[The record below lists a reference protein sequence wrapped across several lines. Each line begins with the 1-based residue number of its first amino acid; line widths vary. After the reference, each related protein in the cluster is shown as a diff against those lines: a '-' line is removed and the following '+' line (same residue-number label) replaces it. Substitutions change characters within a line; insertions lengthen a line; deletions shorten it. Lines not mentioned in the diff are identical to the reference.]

1 MGILSKAWKGIKKA
15 VKKIGKGVK
24 KVFKKVGKAIGK
36 LGIVGQI
43 GMMFLMPYATSALG
57 SFFGASG
64 KLATWSTKLLGK
76 AGMGS
81 QALGHGLNLI
91 NKAGTFAGNVY
102 NSVSQ
107 TIGNAVD
114 RVTNFAKGKG
124 FTLSE
129 GRTSIFAKDVA
140 TPTTPESLTKVL
152 ESDKPFDV
160 TTTSTEDFTKKL
172 MEGKGEFPGVT
183 DVSSMLDTPDL
194 TGFVP
199 EKTLKLD
206 GDLTSFFEQSYQEAI
221 TPKIKP
227 SEIVNGVTDVSELT
241 KTVNIPKTPLLG
253 KTKDASFMD
262 TLKDIPSKVVEGV
275 KDFDVKKATGD
286 ILQSSLV
293 EGGKLAGKQAIAEG
307 LGYENPELPGS
318 YYFDLGSVA
327 EIGARNPSVYDQV
340 DLMSQK
346 QGNPYLVG
354 NIQNANYLNN
364 LIGESNSAYQSFMAN
379 FSASQNTPMQRGIA
393 QAAGYNI

>member
-1 MGILSKAWKGIKKA
+1 MGILSKAWKGLKKA
-15 VKKIGKGVK
+15 VKKVGKGIK
-24 KVFKKVGKAIGK
+24 KTFKKVTGAIGK

-57 SFFGASG
+57 SFFGAAG
-64 KLATWSTKLLGK
+64 KLSTWSTNLLSK
-76 AGMGS
+76 AGLGR

-129 GRTSIFAKDVA
+129 GRTSIFAKK
-140 TPTTPESLTKVL
+140 TPESLTEVIDAGKTL
-152 ESDKPFDV
+152 DV
-160 TTTSTEDFTKKL
+160 TKATPEEFTKTL

-199 EKTLKLD
+199 EQTVKVG
-206 GDLTSFFEQSYQEAI
+206 GDLTSFIEQNYNEAI
-221 TPKIKP
+221 TPPKLNP
-227 SEIVNGVTDVSELT
+227 SQVVEGLTDVSQFT
-241 KTVNIPKTPLLG
+241 KPIEPLLG
-253 KTKDASFMD
+253 KTKDATFMD
-262 TLKDIPSKVVEGV
+262 TLKDIPGKVVEGV
-275 KDFDVKKATGD
+275 KDFDVQKAVNTG
-286 ILQSSLV
+286 L
-293 EGGKLAGKQAIAEG
+293 EGAVTGAIKTVGGQGLSKA
-307 LGYENPELPGS
+307 LGYETPEGPSS
-318 YYFDLGSVA
+318 YYIDIPEMMNV
-327 EIGARNPSVYDQV
+327 GASNSSVYNQV
-340 DLMSQK
+340 DLMSQQ

-354 NIQNANYLNN
+354 NIQNSNYLNN
-364 LIGESNSAYQSFMAN
+364 LIGEGNSAYQSFMAN
-379 FSASQNTPMQRGIA
+379 FSASQNTPMQRGIYE
-393 QAAGYNI
+393 AAGYNT

>member
-15 VKKIGKGVK
+15 VKKVGKGIK
-24 KVFKKVGKAIGK
+24 KVFKKVTGAIGK

-76 AGMGS
+76 AGVGS

-129 GRTSIFAKDVA
+129 GRTSIFAKK
-140 TPTTPESLTKVL
+140 TPESLTEVI
-152 ESDKPFDV
+152 ESGKTLDV
-160 TTTSTEDFTKKL
+160 TKATPEEFTKTL

-183 DVSSMLDTPDL
+183 DVSSMLEKPDL
-194 TGFVP
+194 TGLVP
-199 EKTLKLD
+199 EKTIKVG
-206 GDLTSFFEQSYQEAI
+206 GDLTSFIEQNYNEAI
-221 TPKIKP
+221 TPPKLNPSQVVEGLTDISQFTKP
-227 SEIVNGVTDVSELT
+227 IE
-241 KTVNIPKTPLLG
+241 PLLG
-253 KTKDASFMD
+253 KTKDATFMD
-262 TLKDIPSKVVEGV
+262 TLKDIPGKVVEGI

-286 ILQSSLV
+286 VLQSSLV
-293 EGGKLAGKQAIAEG
+293 EGGKAAGKQFVAES
-307 LGYENPELPGS
+307 LGYETPEGPS
-318 YYFDLGSVA
+318 NYYIDIPEMMNV
-327 EIGARNPSVYDQV
+327 GASNSSVYNQV
-340 DLMSQK
+340 DLMTQQ

-354 NIQNANYLNN
+354 NIQNSNYLNN
-364 LIGESNSAYQSFMAN
+364 LIGEGNSAYQSFMAN
-379 FSASQNTPMQRGIA
+379 FSASQNTPVQRGIA
-393 QAAGYNI
+393 QSVGYNI

>member
-1 MGILSKAWKGIKKA
+1 MGLLSKAWKGIKKA

-64 KLATWSTKLLGK
+64 KLATWSSKLLSKTGI
-76 AGMGS
+76 GR

-129 GRTSIFAKDVA
+129 GRTSIFAKK
-140 TPTTPESLTKVL
+140 TPESLTEVI
-152 ESDKPFDV
+152 EAGKPFDV
-160 TTTSTEDFTKKL
+160 TTASPDELSKKL
-172 MEGKGEFPGVT
+172 IDGKGAFPGVT
-183 DVSSMLDTPDL
+183 DVSSMLEKPDL
-194 TGFVP
+194 TGIVP
-199 EKTLKLD
+199 EESMNLGK
-206 GDLTSFFEQSYQEAI
+206 FFEADVKEAFKMPEFKTGEAI
-221 TPKIKP
+221 EGLTDLSEFTKP
-227 SEIVNGVTDVSELT
+227 VNVS
-241 KTVNIPKTPLLG
+241 KTSLLSQ
-253 KTKDASFMD
+253 TKDDTFMD
-262 TLKDIPSKVVEGV
+262 TLKDIPGKVVEGI

-293 EGGKLAGKQAIAEG
+293 EGGKVAGKQFVAES
-307 LGYENPELPGS
+307 LGYETPEGPSS
-318 YYFDLGSVA
+318 YYIDIPEMMNA
-327 EIGARNPSVYDQV
+327 GASNSAVYNQV
-340 DLMSQK
+340 DLMTQQ

-364 LIGESNSAYQSFMAN
+364 LIGEGNSAYQSFMAN
-379 FSASQNTPMQRGIA
+379 FSASQNTPMQRGIS
-393 QAAGYNI
+393 QAVGYNI

>member
-15 VKKIGKGVK
+15 VKKVGKGIK
-24 KVFKKVGKAIGK
+24 KVFKKVTGAIGK

-76 AGMGS
+76 AGIGS

-152 ESDKPFDV
+152 EADKPFDV

-199 EKTLKLD
+199 EESMNLGK
-206 GDLTSFFEQSYQEAI
+206 FFEADVKEAFTMPKIQTGEAI
-221 TPKIKP
+221 
-227 SEIVNGVTDVSELT
+227 EGLTDVSQFT
-241 KTVNIPKTPLLG
+241 KPIEPLLG
-253 KTKDASFMD
+253 KTKDATFMD
-262 TLKDIPSKVVEGV
+262 TLKDIPGKVVEGV

-364 LIGESNSAYQSFMAN
+364 LIGEGNSAYQSFMAN

>member
-15 VKKIGKGVK
+15 VKKVGKGIK
-24 KVFKKVGKAIGK
+24 KVFKKVTGAIGK

-152 ESDKPFDV
+152 EADKPFDV

-199 EKTLKLD
+199 EESMNLGK
-206 GDLTSFFEQSYQEAI
+206 FFEADVKEAF
-221 TPKIKP
+221 TMPKIKTG
-227 SEIVNGVTDVSELT
+227 EAIKGLTDVSQFT
-241 KTVNIPKTPLLG
+241 KPIEPLLG
-253 KTKDASFMD
+253 KTKDATFMD
-262 TLKDIPSKVVEGV
+262 TLKDIPGKVVEGV
-275 KDFDVKKATGD
+275 KDFDIQKAVNTG
-286 ILQSSLV
+286 L
-293 EGGKLAGKQAIAEG
+293 EGAVTGAIKTVGGQGLSKA
-307 LGYENPELPGS
+307 LGYETPEGPSS
-318 YYFDLGSVA
+318 YYIDIPEMMNV
-327 EIGARNPSVYDQV
+327 GASNSSVYNQV
-340 DLMSQK
+340 DLMAQQ

-354 NIQNANYLNN
+354 NIQNSNYLNN
-364 LIGESNSAYQSFMAN
+364 LIGEGNSAYQSFMAN
-379 FSASQNTPMQRGIA
+379 FSASQNTPMQRGIYE
-393 QAAGYNI
+393 AAGYNT

>member
-15 VKKIGKGVK
+15 VKKVGKGIK
-24 KVFKKVGKAIGK
+24 KVFKKVTGAIGK

-64 KLATWSTKLLGK
+64 KLATWSTKLLGR
-76 AGMGS
+76 AGIGS

-152 ESDKPFDV
+152 EADKPFDV

-183 DVSSMLDTPDL
+183 DVSSMLEKPDL

-199 EKTLKLD
+199 EESMNLGK
-206 GDLTSFFEQSYQEAI
+206 FFEADVKEAFTMPKIQTGEAI
-221 TPKIKP
+221 
-227 SEIVNGVTDVSELT
+227 EGLTDVSQFT
-241 KTVNIPKTPLLG
+241 KPIEPLLG
-253 KTKDASFMD
+253 KTKDATFMD
-262 TLKDIPSKVVEGV
+262 TLKDIPGKVVEGV

-364 LIGESNSAYQSFMAN
+364 LIGEGNSAYQSFMAN

>member
-15 VKKIGKGVK
+15 VKKVGKGIK
-24 KVFKKVGKAIGK
+24 KVFKKVTGAIGK

-64 KLATWSTKLLGK
+64 KLATWSSKLLGK

-129 GRTSIFAKDVA
+129 GRTSIFAKDVT

-152 ESDKPFDV
+152 EADKPFDV

-199 EKTLKLD
+199 EKTIKVG
-206 GDLTSFFEQSYQEAI
+206 GDLTSFIEQNYNEAI
-221 TPKIKP
+221 TPPKLNP
-227 SEIVNGVTDVSELT
+227 SQVVEGLTDVSQFT
-241 KTVNIPKTPLLG
+241 KPIEPLLG
-253 KTKDASFMD
+253 KTKDATFMD
-262 TLKDIPSKVVEGV
+262 TLKDIPGQVLEGI

-286 ILQSSLV
+286 ILESSLV
-293 EGGKLAGKQAIAEG
+293 SGGKAAGGQFIAES
-307 LGYENPELPGS
+307 LGYETPDGPSS
-318 YYFDLGSVA
+318 YYFDLGNIA
-327 EIGARNPSVYDQV
+327 DIGARNPTVYDQV
-340 DLMSQK
+340 DLTSQK
-346 QGNPYLVG
+346 QGNPYLVS
-354 NIQNANYLNN
+354 NFQNANYLNN
-364 LIGESNSAYQSFMAN
+364 LIGEGNSAYQSFMAN
-379 FSASQNTPMQRGIA
+379 FSASQNTPIQRGIYE
-393 QAAGYNI
+393 AAGYNT

>member
-15 VKKIGKGVK
+15 VKKVGKGIK
-24 KVFKKVGKAIGK
+24 KVFKKVAGAIGK

-129 GRTSIFAKDVA
+129 GRTSIFAKK
-140 TPTTPESLTKVL
+140 TPESLTEVI
-152 ESDKPFDV
+152 EAGKPFDV
-160 TTTSTEDFTKKL
+160 TTASPEDFTKTL

-183 DVSSMLDTPDL
+183 DVSGMLEKPDL

-199 EKTLKLD
+199 EESMNLGK
-206 GDLTSFFEQSYQEAI
+206 FFEADVKEAFTMPKIQTGEAI
-221 TPKIKP
+221 
-227 SEIVNGVTDVSELT
+227 EGLTDVSQFT
-241 KTVNIPKTPLLG
+241 KPIEPLLG
-253 KTKDASFMD
+253 KTKDATFMD
-262 TLKDIPSKVVEGV
+262 TLKDIPGKVVEGV
-275 KDFDVKKATGD
+275 KDFDIQKAVNTG
-286 ILQSSLV
+286 L
-293 EGGKLAGKQAIAEG
+293 EGAVTGGIRTAGGQVLAET
-307 LGYENPELPGS
+307 LGYETPDGPSNYYLNIPEMIN
-318 YYFDLGSVA
+318 A
-327 EIGARNPSVYDQV
+327 GASNSAVYNQV
-340 DLMSQK
+340 DLMTQK

-364 LIGESNSAYQSFMAN
+364 LIGEGNSAYQSFMAN

-393 QAAGYNI
+393 QAVGYNI

>member
-15 VKKIGKGVK
+15 VKKVGKGIK
-24 KVFKKVGKAIGK
+24 KVFKKVGAAIGK

-152 ESDKPFDV
+152 EADKPFDV

-183 DVSSMLDTPDL
+183 DVSSMLEKPDL

-199 EKTLKLD
+199 EESMNLGK
-206 GDLTSFFEQSYQEAI
+206 FFEADVKEAFTMPKIQTGEAI
-221 TPKIKP
+221 
-227 SEIVNGVTDVSELT
+227 EGLTDVSQFT
-241 KTVNIPKTPLLG
+241 KPIEPLLG
-253 KTKDASFMD
+253 KTKDATFMD
-262 TLKDIPSKVVEGV
+262 TLKDIPGKVVEGV

-364 LIGESNSAYQSFMAN
+364 LIGEGNSAYQSFMAN

>member
-1 MGILSKAWKGIKKA
+1 MGLLSKAWKGIKKA

-36 LGIVGQI
+36 LGVVGQI

-64 KLATWSTKLLGK
+64 KLATWSSNLLGK
-76 AGMGS
+76 AGIGR

-129 GRTSIFAKDVA
+129 GRTSIFAKK
-140 TPTTPESLTKVL
+140 TPESLTEVI
-152 ESDKPFDV
+152 EAGKPFDV
-160 TTTSTEDFTKKL
+160 TTASPEELSKKL
-172 MEGKGEFPGVT
+172 IEGKGEFPGVT
-183 DVSSMLDTPDL
+183 DISSMLEKPDL

-199 EKTLKLD
+199 EQTVKIG
-206 GDLTSFFEQSYQEAI
+206 GDLTSFLEQNYKEAI
-221 TPKIKP
+221 TVPEFKP
-227 SEIVNGVTDVSELT
+227 SEIVDGLTDVSELT
-241 KTVNIPKTPLLG
+241 KTVSVTKPPLLG

-262 TLKDIPSKVVEGV
+262 TLKDIPGQVVEGI

-293 EGGKLAGKQAIAEG
+293 EGGKLAGKQAIAET
-307 LGYENPELPGS
+307 LGYENPEMPGS

-340 DLMSQK
+340 DLMSQQ
-346 QGNPYLVG
+346 QGNPYLVN
-354 NIQNANYLNN
+354 NIQNSNYLNN
-364 LIGESNSAYQSFMAN
+364 LIGEGNSAYQSFMAN
-379 FSASQNTPMQRGIA
+379 FSASQMTPMQRGIS
-393 QAAGYNI
+393 QAVGYNI

>member
-1 MGILSKAWKGIKKA
+1 MGLLSKAWKGIKKA
-15 VKKIGKGVK
+15 VKKVGKGIK
-24 KVFKKVGKAIGK
+24 KVFKKVTGAIGK

-43 GMMFLMPYATSALG
+43 GMMFLMPYATQALG

-64 KLATWSTKLLGK
+64 KLATWSNNLLGK
-76 AGMGS
+76 TGIGR

-107 TIGNAVD
+107 TIGNAID

-129 GRTSIFAKDVA
+129 GRTSIFAKDV
-140 TPTTPESLTKVL
+140 TTSTTPESLTKVL
-152 ESDKPFDV
+152 ETDKPFDV

-172 MEGKGEFPGVT
+172 MEGKGEFSGVT

-194 TGFVP
+194 TGIVP
-199 EKTLKLD
+199 EESMNLGK
-206 GDLTSFFEQSYQEAI
+206 FFEADVKEAFTMPKIQTGEAI
-221 TPKIKP
+221 
-227 SEIVNGVTDVSELT
+227 EGLTDVSQFT
-241 KTVNIPKTPLLG
+241 KPIEPLLG
-253 KTKDASFMD
+253 KTKDATFMD
-262 TLKDIPSKVVEGV
+262 TLKDIPGQVVEGI
-275 KDFDVKKATGD
+275 KNFDIQKAVDTG
-286 ILQSSLV
+286 L
-293 EGGKLAGKQAIAEG
+293 EGAVTGAIKTTGGQVIAKG
-307 LGYENPELPGS
+307 LGYETPEGPSS
-318 YYFDLGSVA
+318 YYFDLGSIA
-327 EIGARNPSVYDQV
+327 DIGARNPSVYDQV

-364 LIGESNSAYQSFMAN
+364 LIGEGNSAYQSFMAN
-379 FSASQNTPMQRGIA
+379 FSASQNQPFKIGT
-393 QAAGYNI
+393 

>member
-36 LGIVGQI
+36 LGVVGQI

-64 KLATWSTKLLGK
+64 KLATWSSNLLGK
-76 AGMGS
+76 AGIGR

-102 NSVSQ
+102 SSVSQ

-129 GRTSIFAKDVA
+129 GRTSIFAQK
-140 TPTTPESLTKVL
+140 TPESLTEVI
-152 ESDKPFDV
+152 EAGKPFDV
-160 TTTSTEDFTKKL
+160 TTASPEELSKKL
-172 MEGKGEFPGVT
+172 IEGKGEFPGVT
-183 DVSSMLDTPDL
+183 DVSSMLEKPDL

-199 EKTLKLD
+199 EQTVKVG
-206 GDLTSFFEQSYQEAI
+206 GDLTSFLEQNYKEAI
-221 TPKIKP
+221 TVPEFKP
-227 SEIVNGVTDVSELT
+227 SEIVDGLTDVSELT
-241 KTVNIPKTPLLG
+241 KTVSVTKPPLLG

-262 TLKDIPSKVVEGV
+262 TLKDIPGQVVEGI

-293 EGGKLAGKQAIAEG
+293 EGGKLAGKQAIAET
-307 LGYENPELPGS
+307 LGYENPEMPGS
-318 YYFDLGSVA
+318 YYFDLGNVA

-340 DLMSQK
+340 DLMSQQ
-346 QGNPYLVG
+346 QGNPYLVN
-354 NIQNANYLNN
+354 NIQNSNYLNN
-364 LIGESNSAYQSFMAN
+364 LIGEGNSAYQSFMAN
-379 FSASQNTPMQRGIA
+379 FSASQMTPMQRGIS
-393 QAAGYNI
+393 QAVGYNI

>member
-183 DVSSMLDTPDL
+183 DVSSMLEKPDL

-199 EKTLKLD
+199 EESMNLGK
-206 GDLTSFFEQSYQEAI
+206 FFEADVKEAFTMPKIQTGEAI
-221 TPKIKP
+221 
-227 SEIVNGVTDVSELT
+227 EGLTDVSQFT
-241 KTVNIPKTPLLG
+241 KPIEPLLG
-253 KTKDASFMD
+253 KTKDATFMD
-262 TLKDIPSKVVEGV
+262 TLKDIPGKVVEGV

-293 EGGKLAGKQAIAEG
+293 EGGKVAGKQFVAES
-307 LGYENPELPGS
+307 LGYETPEGPS
-318 YYFDLGSVA
+318 NYYIDIPEMMNV
-327 EIGARNPSVYDQV
+327 GASNSSVYNQV
-340 DLMSQK
+340 DLMTQQ

-354 NIQNANYLNN
+354 NIQNSNYLNN
-364 LIGESNSAYQSFMAN
+364 LIGEGNSAYQSFMAN

>member
-15 VKKIGKGVK
+15 VKKVGKGIK
-24 KVFKKVGKAIGK
+24 KVFKKVAGAIGK

-152 ESDKPFDV
+152 EADKPFDV

-172 MEGKGEFPGVT
+172 IEGKGEFPGVT
-183 DVSSMLDTPDL
+183 DVSSMLEKPDL

-199 EKTLKLD
+199 EESMNLGK
-206 GDLTSFFEQSYQEAI
+206 FFEADVKEAFTMPKIQTGEAI
-221 TPKIKP
+221 
-227 SEIVNGVTDVSELT
+227 EGLTDVSQFT
-241 KTVNIPKTPLLG
+241 KPIEPLLG
-253 KTKDASFMD
+253 KTKDATFMD
-262 TLKDIPSKVVEGV
+262 TLKDIPGKVVEGV

-364 LIGESNSAYQSFMAN
+364 LIGEGNSAYQSFMAN

>member
-1 MGILSKAWKGIKKA
+1 MGIFSKAWKGIKKA
-15 VKKIGKGVK
+15 VKKIGKGIK
-24 KVFKKVGKAIGK
+24 KVFKKVGAAIGK

-129 GRTSIFAKDVA
+129 GRTSIFAKK
-140 TPTTPESLTKVL
+140 TPESLTKVL
-152 ESDKPFDV
+152 DAQKPFDITKATPEEFTAKLTKDLDLSKV
-160 TTTSTEDFTKKL
+160 PETTDI
-172 MEGKGEFPGVT
+172 
-183 DVSSMLDTPDL
+183 SSFKAPDL

-199 EKTLKLD
+199 EKQMKLTD
-206 GDLTSFFEQSYQEAI
+206 FFEIDAKEAFTMPDLKI
-221 TPKIKP
+221 GDSLKGIEGLADVTEFTKPNINVSSILEKPKDISLTDKIKSIP
-227 SEIVNGVTDVSELT
+227 GEIKKGVQE
-241 KTVNIPKTPLLG
+241 
-253 KTKDASFMD
+253 
-262 TLKDIPSKVVEGV
+262 
-275 KDFDVKKATGD
+275 FDVKEAVTKGLESSVTGG
-286 ILQSSLV
+286 L
-293 EGGKLAGKQAIAEG
+293 KQAGTQQVAKAF
-307 LGYENPELPGS
+307 GYEQPEGAD
-318 YYFDLGSVA
+318 YYNIDIPEMMDAGYSS
-327 EIGARNPSVYDQV
+327 PSIFKEV
-340 DLMSQK
+340 DFSMQNS
-346 QGNPYLVG
+346 GNNFMV
-354 NIQNANYLNN
+354 QNYQNSNYLNN
-364 LIGESNSAYQSFMAN
+364 LIGEGNSAYDSYMAN
-379 FSASQNTPMQRGIA
+379 FAASQYQPF
-393 QAAGYNI
+393 NIGA

>member
-15 VKKIGKGVK
+15 VKKVGKGIK
-24 KVFKKVGKAIGK
+24 KVFKKVTGAIGK

-76 AGMGS
+76 AGVGS

-129 GRTSIFAKDVA
+129 GRTSIFTKK
-140 TPTTPESLTKVL
+140 TPESLTEVIDAGKTL
-152 ESDKPFDV
+152 DV
-160 TTTSTEDFTKKL
+160 TKATPEEFTKTL

-183 DVSSMLDTPDL
+183 DVSSMLEKPDL
-194 TGFVP
+194 TGLVP
-199 EKTLKLD
+199 EESMNLGK
-206 GDLTSFFEQSYQEAI
+206 FFEADVKEAFTMPKIQTGEAI
-221 TPKIKP
+221 
-227 SEIVNGVTDVSELT
+227 EGLTDVSQFT
-241 KTVNIPKTPLLG
+241 KPIEPLLG
-253 KTKDASFMD
+253 KTKDATFMD
-262 TLKDIPSKVVEGV
+262 TLKDIPGKVVEGI

-286 ILQSSLV
+286 VLQSSLV
-293 EGGKLAGKQAIAEG
+293 EGGKAAGKQFVAES
-307 LGYENPELPGS
+307 LGYETPEGPS
-318 YYFDLGSVA
+318 NYYIDIPEMMNV
-327 EIGARNPSVYDQV
+327 GASNSSVYNQV
-340 DLMSQK
+340 DLMTQQ

-354 NIQNANYLNN
+354 NIQNSNYLNN
-364 LIGESNSAYQSFMAN
+364 LIGEGNSAYQSFMAN
-379 FSASQNTPMQRGIA
+379 FSASQNTPVQRGIA
-393 QAAGYNI
+393 QSVGYNI

>member
-1 MGILSKAWKGIKKA
+1 MGLLSKAWKGIKKA

-24 KVFKKVGKAIGK
+24 KVFKKVAGAIGK

-129 GRTSIFAKDVA
+129 GRTSIFAKK
-140 TPTTPESLTKVL
+140 TPESLTEVI
-152 ESDKPFDV
+152 EAGKPFDV
-160 TTTSTEDFTKKL
+160 TTASPEDFTKTL

-183 DVSSMLDTPDL
+183 DVSGMLEKPDL

-199 EKTLKLD
+199 EESMNLGK
-206 GDLTSFFEQSYQEAI
+206 FFEADVKEAFTMPKIQTGEAI
-221 TPKIKP
+221 EGLTDLSQFTKP
-227 SEIVNGVTDVSELT
+227 IE
-241 KTVNIPKTPLLG
+241 PLLG
-253 KTKDASFMD
+253 KTKDVTFMD
-262 TLKDIPSKVVEGV
+262 TLKDIPGKVVEGV
-275 KDFDVKKATGD
+275 KDFDIQKAVNTG
-286 ILQSSLV
+286 L
-293 EGGKLAGKQAIAEG
+293 EGAVTGGIRTAGGQVLAET
-307 LGYENPELPGS
+307 LGYETPDGPSNYYLNIPEMIN
-318 YYFDLGSVA
+318 A
-327 EIGARNPSVYDQV
+327 GASNSAVYNQV
-340 DLMSQK
+340 DLMTQK

-364 LIGESNSAYQSFMAN
+364 LIGEGNSAYQSFMAN

-393 QAAGYNI
+393 QAVGYNI

>member
-183 DVSSMLDTPDL
+183 DVSSMLEKPDL

-199 EKTLKLD
+199 EESMNLGK
-206 GDLTSFFEQSYQEAI
+206 FFEADVKEAFTMPKIQTGEAI
-221 TPKIKP
+221 
-227 SEIVNGVTDVSELT
+227 EGLTDVSQFT
-241 KTVNIPKTPLLG
+241 KPIEPLLG
-253 KTKDASFMD
+253 KTKDATFMD
-262 TLKDIPSKVVEGV
+262 TLKDIPGKVVEGV

-364 LIGESNSAYQSFMAN
+364 LIGEGNSAYQSFMAN